1 MSQTDESLSAAAPTP
16 AAPAEASSSALPA
29 PPREITPR
37 VRRRAWGDIHVRFW
51 WLSALAVALV
61 IGYFT
66 AHRVREALRD
76 RDLIQNGVPVKTTI
90 KTAGDKYMPGQSEMR
105 NSFKPVTLLGQM
117 PDGQEREFRGE
128 VPPGP
133 GYLVIGQPLEI
144 RVARD
149 DPSEWTAQL
158 EPLPWTRELAMSL
171 LFLPAIVLLLLI
183 AWLMRRRVLR
193 VWSQGEP
200 ADAVIKEVK
209 HSAYAPRSRVLRF
222 SLLGGDDRRIFT
234 ALCPPGVPVP
244 AVGQQIQLLMLPSQP
259 NRSIW
264 TRPYVG

>member
-1 MSQTDESLSAAAPTP
+1 MP
-16 AAPAEASSSALPA
+16 PA
-29 PPREITPR
+29 PREVTPR

-76 RDLIQNGVPVKTTI
+76 RALIRDGIPVKTTI
-90 KTAGDKYMPGQSEMR
+90 KTAGEKYIAGQSEMR
-105 NSFKPVTLLGQM
+105 NSFKPVTLLGTL

-133 GYLVIGQPLEI
+133 GYLIIGSPLEI

-158 EPLPWTRELAMSL
+158 EPLPWSRELALSL
-171 LFLPAIVLLLLI
+171 MFLPLIVLLLLV
-183 AWLMRRRVLR
+183 AYLMRRRVLR
-193 VWSQGEP
+193 VWERGEP
-200 ADAVIKEVK
+200 AEAVIKEVK

-222 SLLGGDDRRIFT
+222 SLAAGDDRRIFT
-234 ALCPPGVPVP
+234 TLCPPGVAVP
-244 AVGQQIQLLMLPSQP
+244 AVGEQIQLLMLPSQP
-259 NRSIW
+259 NRAIW

>member
-1 MSQTDESLSAAAPTP
+1 MP
-16 AAPAEASSSALPA
+16 AAPAEPSSSGVGS
-29 PPREITPR
+29 PPRAITPR
-37 VRRRAWGDIHVRFW
+37 VRRRAWGDSHVRFW

-66 AHRVREALRD
+66 VHRAREALRD

-90 KTAGDKYMPGQSEMR
+90 KTAGEKYIAGQSEMR
-105 NSFKPVTLLGQM
+105 NSFKQVTLVGQM

-128 VPPGP
+128 VPPAP
-133 GYLVIGQPLEI
+133 GYLVIGSPLEI

-158 EPLPWTRELAMSL
+158 EPLPWSRELAMSL
-171 LFLPAIVLLLLI
+171 LFLPAIALLLI
-183 AWLMRRRVLR
+183 VAWLMRRRVLR
-193 VWSQGEP
+193 VWERGVA

-234 ALCPPGVPVP
+234 TLCPPGVAVP
-244 AVGQQIQLLMLPSQP
+244 AVGEQIQLLMLPSQP
-259 NRSIW
+259 NRSIC